1 MKKIIAFSKRNALEI
16 VRDPLTIVFG
26 AGMPVVLL
34 MLLSAIQKNIP
45 ASLFEINQ
53 LMPGVVVF
61 SLSFVTLFS
70 ALLIAKDRK
79 GMFLTRLYTTP
90 MRAGDFVI
98 SYMLPLLPIGLVQ
111 AAVCVLVSIPL
122 GIEINV
128 NLLVM
133 LICSLPS
140 ILFYVSMGL
149 IFGSILT
156 DKQVGGVCGA
166 LLTNVSAWLSGIWF
180 DVKLV
185 GGAFSKI
192 ANALPFIHAVEME
205 RCALAGDMTGVM
217 NHIWVVIVY
226 AALALLL
233 AVYLFLRQMRK

>member
-16 VRDPLTIVFG
+16 ARDPLTIVFG

-34 MLLSAIQKNIP
+34 LLLSAIQKNIP

-70 ALLIAKDRK
+70 ALLIAKDRR

-98 SYMLPLLPIGLVQ
+98 GYMLPLLPIGLVQ

-149 IFGSILT
+149 FFGSILT

-180 DVKLV
+180 DVNLV

-192 ANALPFIHAVEME
+192 ANALPFIHAVEAE
-205 RCALAGDMTGVM
+205 RCALAGDMAGVM

>member
-16 VRDPLTIVFG
+16 VRDPLTILFG
-26 AGMPVVLL
+26 AGLPVVLIY
-34 MLLSAIQKNIP
+34 LLSAIQKNIP
-45 ASLFEINQ
+45 ASLFEIMS

-70 ALLIAKDRK
+70 SLLIAKDRQ

-90 MRAGDFVI
+90 MRAKDFLI
-98 SYMLPLLPIGLVQ
+98 GYMLPLLPIGLVQ
-111 AAVCVLVSIPL
+111 AAVCVLVSVPL
-122 GIEINV
+122 GVKISG
-128 NLLVM
+128 NLLLM
-133 LICSLPS
+133 LIVSLPA
-140 ILFYVSMGL
+140 ILFNVSLGL
-149 IFGSILT
+149 LFGSILT

-180 DVKLV
+180 DVNLV

-192 ANALPFIHAVEME
+192 ANALPFIHAVEAE
-205 RCALAGDMTGVM
+205 RCALAGDMMGVV
-217 NHIWVVIVY
+217 NHIWVVLVY
-226 AALALLL
+226 AILALLL

>member
-16 VRDPLTIVFG
+16 ARDPLKIVFG
-26 AGMPVVLL
+26 AGLHVVLIY
-34 MLLSAIQKNIP
+34 LLSAIQKNIP
-45 ASLFEINQ
+45 ASLFEITS

-70 ALLIAKDRK
+70 SLLIAKDRQ
-79 GMFLTRLYTTP
+79 GMLLTRLYTTP

-98 SYMLPLLPIGLVQ
+98 GYMLPLLPIGLVQ
-111 AAVCVLVSIPL
+111 AAVCVIASVPL
-122 GIEINV
+122 GVEISG
-128 NLLVM
+128 NLLLM
-133 LICSLPS
+133 LIVSLPV
-140 ILFYVSMGL
+140 ILFNVSLGL
-149 IFGSILT
+149 LFGSILT

-180 DVKLV
+180 DVDLV

-192 ANALPFIHAVEME
+192 ANALPFIHAVEAE
-205 RCALAGDMTGVM
+205 RCALAGNMMGVL
-217 NHIWVVIVY
+217 NHIWVVLVY
-226 AALALLL
+226 AILALLL